1 MNQIKKRY
9 KICQIV
15 RHAQIAGTEKHVF
28 LLAENMSKEY
38 FDINVC
44 TFEHGVLVD
53 RLKAQGV
60 NTYVIPYNHII
71 THFLKLIKF
80 LRRHKFDIVH
90 SHSGGYACI
99 AAKIAGCK
107 RIIYTKHG
115 VGFTLKEL
123 KKISFIRKMRNWI
136 IDRCVDVYI
145 ALTKHD
151 KLILRKFLNIPSR
164 KVVVIYNGVPDISF
178 KETGK
183 KRFEDRP
190 VVGTVARLVK
200 QKGIEYLIKAVPLI
214 RDKYKNLSVLIVGCG
229 SEEEH
234 LKDLVHRYGLEKT
247 VRFLGYIE
255 NPLEIISSFDVFLL
269 PSLWEGFPYV
279 LLEAMYLKKP
289 IVATDIFGIKEVI
302 ENNKSGILVK
312 VRSPESISEAV
323 LYLLGN
329 REKALK
335 LGESAYKRVLSCFSL
350 EKTIAQIERLYYT
363 IIKNKRFSQLV
374 E

>member
-1 MNQIKKRY
+1 
-9 KICQIV
+9 
-15 RHAQIAGTEKHVF
+15 
-28 LLAENMSKEY
+28 
-38 FDINVC
+38 
-44 TFEHGVLVD
+44 
-53 RLKAQGV
+53 
-60 NTYVIPYNHII
+60 
-71 THFLKLIKF
+71 
-80 LRRHKFDIVH
+80 
-90 SHSGGYACI
+90 
-99 AAKIAGCK
+99 
-107 RIIYTKHG
+107 
-115 VGFTLKEL
+115 
-123 KKISFIRKMRNWI
+123 MRNWI

-214 RDKYKNLSVLIVGCG
+214 RNKYKNLSVLIVGCG

-335 LGESAYKRVLSCFSL
+335 LGEAAYERVLSCFSL
-350 EKTIAQIERLYYT
+350 EKTIAQIERLYHT
-363 IIKNKRFSQLV
+363 IIKNRRFSRLV